1 MLNCCI
7 VVYLKPMKKLYQESK
22 RLRSGKTAR
31 LISVFMLVLLT
42 RVGLFAQE
50 ATILDN
56 FTASENNG
64 KIFLRWVIT
73 SGSTCNGTKIFRST
87 DNLSFTQIGE
97 ISGVCG
103 SSSFAK
109 SYDFIDESP
118 VDNLKNHY
126 RLELGNNGYSK
137 VVSLEI
143 TDLQNGG
150 YQVRPN
156 PVTSQA
162 KIYFKNKNYENHQ
175 LKIHNQNGSFIS
187 SSYSNDDYFDFDATN
202 LQSGI
207 YIFTISKSGK
217 PDKLSGK
224 IVVQH

>member
-1 MLNCCI
+1 MENI
-7 VVYLKPMKKLYQESK
+7 SSKYIYPGAINRGMKFSIFLVALYA
-22 RLRSGKTAR
+22 GT
-31 LISVFMLVLLT
+31 
-42 RVGLFAQE
+42 GLFAQE

-56 FTASENNG
+56 FTANEYNG
-64 KIFLRWVIT
+64 KIFLRWVIA
-73 SGSTCNGTKIFRST
+73 SGSTCEGTKIFRST

-103 SSSFAK
+103 SSSFARP
-109 SYDFIDESP
+109 YDFIDESP
-118 VDNLKNHY
+118 VNNLKNHY
-126 RLELGNNGYSK
+126 RLDLGNNGYSK

-175 LKIHNQNGSFIS
+175 LKLFSQSGSFVS
-187 SSYSNDDYFDFDATN
+187 NSYTNDDNFDFDASN
-202 LQSGI
+202 LQAGI
-207 YIFTISKSGK
+207 YIFTISKTGK
-217 PDKLSGK
+217 PTELKGK
-224 IVVQH
+224 IVVHH

>member
-1 MLNCCI
+1 MENTSSKCI
-7 VVYLKPMKKLYQESK
+7 YPGIIRRGLKFPIL
-22 RLRSGKTAR
+22 L
-31 LISVFMLVLLT
+31 LVLFAGT
-42 RVGLFAQE
+42 RLFAQE
-50 ATILDN
+50 TTILNN

-64 KIFLRWVIT
+64 KIFLQWVIT

-109 SYDFIDESP
+109 AYDFTDESP
-118 VDNLKNHY
+118 IDNLKNHY
-126 RLELGNNGYSK
+126 RLELGNNGFSK

-156 PVTSQA
+156 PVSSQA

-175 LKIHNQNGSFIS
+175 LKIHNQNGSFVS
-187 SSYSNDDYFDFDATN
+187 SSYTNDECFDFDATN
-202 LQSGI
+202 LHAGI
-207 YIFTISKSGK
+207 YIFTISKTGK

-224 IVVQH
+224 LVVHH

>member
-1 MLNCCI
+1 MENTTSK
-7 VVYLKPMKKLYQESK
+7 YLFPGAIRRGMKQS
-22 RLRSGKTAR
+22 
-31 LISVFMLVLLT
+31 ILLT
-42 RVGLFAQE
+42 VLFAGTRLFAQE

-56 FTASENNG
+56 FTVSENNG

-73 SGSTCNGTKIFRST
+73 SGSTCDGTKIFRST
-87 DNLSFTQIGE
+87 DNLTFTKIGE

-109 SYDFIDESP
+109 PYDFIDENP
-118 VDNLKNHY
+118 ENNLKNHY

-175 LKIHNQNGSFIS
+175 LKIHNQNGSFVS
-187 SSYSNDDYFDFDATN
+187 SSNTNDDCFDFDATK
-202 LQSGI
+202 LQAGI